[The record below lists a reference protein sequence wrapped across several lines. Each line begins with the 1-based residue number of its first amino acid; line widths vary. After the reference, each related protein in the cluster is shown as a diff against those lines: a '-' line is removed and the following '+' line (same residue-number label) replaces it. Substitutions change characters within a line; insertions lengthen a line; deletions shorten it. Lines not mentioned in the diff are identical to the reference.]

1 MPENSKISKYFV
13 HRYVLIL
20 QSTVLLFHYSL
31 ASCPVLNAYKP
42 NNNKNNINNTKIE
55 VGSIPMLFWWWWGR
69 CGVKKRG
76 KQHSITSPT
85 KRLLFLGSCFT
96 VNRIIDEKL
105 SLLRDEGKTI

>member
-1 MPENSKISKYFV
+1 M
-13 HRYVLIL
+13 
-20 QSTVLLFHYSL
+20 
-31 ASCPVLNAYKP
+31 LNAYKP

-55 VGSIPMLFWWWWGR
+55 MGSIPMLFWWGGR
-69 CGVKKRG
+69 GGVKKRG